1 MVSTCIIH
9 DWADIQKLICL
20 LLCACVCVYVCMCVY
35 MYITFHHAAYRRH
48 SHFFEHDLAS
58 PDGGAETIINNHSVP
73 TIESSPLRPTY
84 SDFNTPDPTVVARMS
99 TFNPDG
105 DVIPTL
111 IRSYSSN
118 SLSRNRIH
126 TTIVENHGA
135 RELTDDEL
143 EHEKFPTP

>member
-1 MVSTCIIH
+1 MH
-9 DWADIQKLICL
+9 
-20 LLCACVCVYVCMCVY
+20 
-35 MYITFHHAAYRRH
+35 RRH

-58 PDGGAETIINNHSVP
+58 PDGANETVINNHTASN
-73 TIESSPLRPTY
+73 TINHSPLRPTY

-99 TFNPDG
+99 TFNPES

-111 IRSYSSN
+111 IRTYSSN

-143 EHEKFPTP
+143 EHENNSPSL